1 MKIIKSPKRVYL
13 ISMGG
18 FGNQLFQY
26 ASSLSFSKKIQGKL
40 IVENYLGFFFD
51 FKYKRKY
58 ELDTLNPNI
67 TKTGLFEKFLILF
80 EFIFFKIFKKNMFF
94 HNIFANSFNH
104 NLGDLKKNSKPVLLY
119 GYFQNENNFK
129 DFSLTNLKKII
140 NLKENKL
147 INNLKNKNKN
157 KQFIGICIRMYEE
170 VSIHDKHHH
179 NVVSQK
185 KYIKAIEKLNLKNII
200 IIVFITKK
208 KLLKNSLLIKYFFKK
223 KIQFKI
229 IDNEMI
235 NGNIKTLN
243 SMIKMDHLIISN
255 STFYW
260 WAAWLKKKISPKSKI
275 FVINEKN
282 FNKIKNASWITIN

>member
-26 ASSLSFSKKIQGKL
+26 ASSLSFSKKIHSKL

-58 ELDTLNPNI
+58 ELDTLDPNI
-67 TKTGLFEKFLILF
+67 TKTRLFEKFLIFF

-104 NLGDLKKNSKPVLLY
+104 NLSDLKKNSKPVLLY

-140 NLKENKL
+140 NLKKNKL

-157 KQFIGICIRMYEE
+157 KQFIGICMRMYEE
-170 VSIHDKHHH
+170 VSAHDKHHH
-179 NVVSQK
+179 NVVSQE
-185 KYIKAIEKLNLKNII
+185 KYINAIKKLNLKNII
-200 IIVFITKK
+200 IIVFITQK

-255 STFYW
+255 SSFYW